1 MNNFE
6 FEPENIR
13 DKETVLQTLVE
24 GSDKKDLAHCVRM
37 ISLCISMYKKHYGE
51 LPEEIYAELMEGGGV
66 DDGSRDIFET
76 SLNEAI
82 SMLNM
87 IVHTSPS
94 SVQCDNENV
103 TIN

>member
-24 GSDKKDLAHCVRM
+24 GSDKNDLAHCVRM
-37 ISLCISMYKKHYGE
+37 ISLCMTMYKKHFGE
-51 LPEEIYAELMEGGGV
+51 LSEEVYAELMEGSGISGES
-66 DDGSRDIFET
+66 DDIFET

-82 SMLNM
+82 AMLNM
-87 IVHTSPS
+87 IVHTSPTAS
-94 SVQCDNENV
+94 QYDNENV